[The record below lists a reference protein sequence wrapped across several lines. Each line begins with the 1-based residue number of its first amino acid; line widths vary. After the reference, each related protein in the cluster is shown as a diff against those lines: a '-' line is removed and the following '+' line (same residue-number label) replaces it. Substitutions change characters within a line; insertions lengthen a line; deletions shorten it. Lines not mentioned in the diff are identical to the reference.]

1 MNIRIKLILYS
12 VLIGGLTLC
21 LIAFCLYV
29 IYNRNNIYEIHEIEP
44 YEIEPYEIE
53 PREIEPREIEPRE
66 MTIDMVFELN
76 DLELNELDFNELE
89 TQALE
94 QQIEIANLY
103 KKIHDKKINEEVVVI
118 VNPDGQQLQLGIKIT

>member
-21 LIAFCLYV
+21 IIAFCLYV

-44 YEIEPYEIE
+44 YEIEP
-53 PREIEPREIEPRE
+53 REIEPHEIEPHEIEPRE

-89 TQALE
+89 TQARE
-94 QQIEIANLY
+94 QQIEIAILY
-103 KKIHDKKINEEVVVI
+103 KKIHGKKMNEEVVVI

>member
-21 LIAFCLYV
+21 LIAFCLYI

-44 YEIEPYEIE
+44 YEIEPH
-53 PREIEPREIEPRE
+53 EIEPRE
-66 MTIDMVFELN
+66 MPIDMVFELN

-89 TQALE
+89 TQARE

>member
-21 LIAFCLYV
+21 IIAFCLYV

-44 YEIEPYEIE
+44 YEIEPH
-53 PREIEPREIEPRE
+53 EIEPRE

-89 TQALE
+89 TQARE
-94 QQIEIANLY
+94 QQIEIAILY
-103 KKIHDKKINEEVVVI
+103 KKIHGKKMNEEVVVI

>member
-21 LIAFCLYV
+21 IIAFCLYV

-53 PREIEPREIEPRE
+53 PREIEPRE

-89 TQALE
+89 TQARE
-94 QQIEIANLY
+94 QQIEIAILY
-103 KKIHDKKINEEVVVI
+103 KKIHDKKMNEEVVVI

>member
-21 LIAFCLYV
+21 LIAFCLYI

-44 YEIEPYEIE
+44 REIEPREIEPYEIE
-53 PREIEPREIEPRE
+53 PREIEPREMP
-66 MTIDMVFELN
+66 IDMVFELN

-103 KKIHDKKINEEVVVI
+103 KKIHDKKMNEEVVVI